1 MDYWHKVWT
10 CPFFKWD
17 DQQSIGCEGGKLRF
31 YDKESA
37 VEYMDKYCAGT
48 ACSWEQCTVAAS
60 LLKFYDR
67 KEDNDHEQCERKQN

>member
-1 MDYWHKVWT
+1 MDYWHKKWA

-31 YDKESA
+31 HDKESA
-37 VEYMDKYCAGT
+37 MQYMDTYCAGPGR
-48 ACSWEQCTVAAS
+48 SWEQCTVATA
-60 LLKFYDR
+60 LLEYYDR